1 MSESTKAKPNAKKNI
16 FRVKVGHVLLGL
28 IAFGSLVG
36 LMLYS
41 LTALSAHE
49 LDKRALLNQE
59 GDASAM
65 TFVQRESFNVL
76 LDFHEW
82 TTGEMSAREVQIS
95 RAMLG
100 QRLSVVTESGLATFD
115 LTEDGYRD
123 ALVELDQIIMQ
134 IADVPDA
141 ERVEFEQGIEDKL
154 DNFASETR
162 YLSQTFEALTEA
174 QTEATVAERVQA
186 EVIQAVLLAIGMV
199 AGGALGAWVTID
211 IVRGFRTVLR
221 KIQQQRENLEWTRNR
236 LLLVQK
242 VDEKCREL
250 IRSIHTG
257 KPTEVLLAELKDYL
271 FSLATD
277 LWLDVEIDNGEIT
290 KFELIKDPS
299 SDISDEDRE
308 FMHHRMNEVLQAA
321 LSRDVQDQ
329 VLTFEREYDNLTG
342 LPNRNLFTATIET
355 KVRESSNSDVVAIML
370 IDIDRFRDVNGSLGY
385 EAGDVLLREVANH
398 LGRFKSGN
406 EHAARLSGDEFGFAG
421 VFESREAA
429 AARAAELIEDLKFS
443 TTLAGLDSVVTSSV
457 GVAISEPGSADATEL
472 ARCAS
477 LAIYLAKAEGERS
490 GFTIFSPT
498 EHEAMLTTWQEEI
511 AVRNALR
518 SGEFV
523 MHFQPIVSLET
534 HKPVGVEAL
543 IRWERPGHGLV
554 PPDQFLPIVNRA
566 GLTAELGSEVLRESL
581 ATWSRTISRVFT
593 KLDLPT
599 PYVSINVEVAQ
610 LEDPSFVQFVLTQA
624 ANAHVPT
631 TAIVLEVTEHTLA
644 AGDVVLGQL
653 QRLREAG
660 VRIALDDFGTGY
672 SNLGQAQKMPL
683 DILKI
688 DKSFLEA
695 VDTDDR
701 SHRMVSD
708 VTNMAKGQNLKVTA
722 EGIESQLVAELLAG
736 MTVDYGQG
744 YHFSKALP
752 EADLERWLDNFS

>member
-1 MSESTKAKPNAKKNI
+1 MSESTKAKPRSKNL
-16 FRVKVGHVLLGL
+16 FRVKAGHVVLGL

-41 LTALSAHE
+41 VTALTAHE
-49 LDKRALLNQE
+49 LDKRTLLNQE

-76 LDFHEW
+76 LDIHEW
-82 TTGEMSAREVQIS
+82 TLGDKTPREVQIA
-95 RAMLG
+95 RALLG
-100 QRLSVVTESGLATFD
+100 QRLSVVTQSGRATFD
-115 LTEDGYRD
+115 LTEPGYRE
-123 ALVELDQIIMQ
+123 ALVELDEVIVQIP
-134 IADVPDA
+134 DVPDN
-141 ERVEFEQGIEDKL
+141 ERIAFEQSIEESL
-154 DNFASETR
+154 DTFASETR
-162 YLSQTFEALTEA
+162 YLSQTFEQLTQA
-174 QTEATVAERVQA
+174 QTEATVSERVQA
-186 EVIQAVLLAIGMV
+186 EVLQAVLLAIGML
-199 AGGALGAWVTID
+199 AGGALGAWVTVD
-211 IVRGFRTVLR
+211 IVRGFKTVQR
-221 KIQQQRENLEWTRNR
+221 KIREQRENLEWTRNR

-242 VDEKCREL
+242 VDEKCRDL
-250 IRSIHTG
+250 IRGIHSGTS
-257 KPTEVLLAELKDYL
+257 TEDLIKELKDYL
-271 FSLATD
+271 YSLASD
-277 LWLDVEIDNGEIT
+277 LWLDVEIENGEIA
-290 KFELIKDPS
+290 KFDLIKDPA
-299 SDISDEDRE
+299 SDISDEDQE

-321 LSRDVQDQ
+321 LSRDVQAQ
-329 VLTFEREYDNLTG
+329 VLSFERDFDNLTG
-342 LPNRNLFTATIET
+342 LPNRSLFTAAVEAG
-355 KVRESSNSDVVAIML
+355 VRKRSGAEVAAIML

-385 EAGDVLLREVANH
+385 EAGDVLLREVADH
-398 LGRFKSGN
+398 LNRFKTGD
-406 EHAARLSGDEFGFAG
+406 EQVARLSGDEFGFTG
-421 VFESREAA
+421 VFDSPEAA
-429 AARAAELIEDLKFS
+429 AARASQLLEDLKFS
-443 TTLAGLDSVVTSSV
+443 TTLAGLESVVTSSV
-457 GVAISEPGSADATEL
+457 GVAFTDASISDAAEL

-477 LAIYLAKAEGERS
+477 LAIYLAKASGERS
-490 GFTIFSPT
+490 GFTVFSPT
-498 EHEAMLTTWQEEI
+498 EHQGMLTTWQEEI

-523 MHFQPIVSLET
+523 MHFQPIVSLEN
-534 HKPVGVEAL
+534 HQPVGVEAL
-543 IRWERPGHGLV
+543 IRWERPGQGLV

-566 GLTAELGSEVLRESL
+566 GLTVELGSEVLRESL
-581 ATWSRTISRVFT
+581 ATWSRTISRVFA
-593 KLDLPT
+593 KLGLPS

-610 LEDPSFVQFVLTQA
+610 LEDPGFVDFVLAQA

-631 TAIVLEVTEHTLA
+631 TSIVLEVTEHTLA

-660 VRIALDDFGTGY
+660 IRIALDDFGTGY

-695 VDTDDR
+695 MDTDDR

-752 EADLERWLDNFS
+752 EADLERWLESF